1 MDEPLSPT
9 THQSEEDNFLIFN
22 EGQTEPT
29 LNKRIK
35 TLILKD
41 QGFIVY
47 LDDDLCVQ
55 WATNKHYSNFAVDF
69 GSVTNRAGYLEE
81 TSKGLLSPSQHISF
95 QRLIAESIARL
106 LDDRSSGNAQAIL
119 DKAEAY
125 LKARTSE
132 RARIWFIVAA
142 AIVTGLALVGLLAL
156 WIFRDI
162 VKINLGLTAFELA
175 LSACIGSLGALI
187 SVVLRLRE
195 LNVDALAGRGV
206 HYFEGAA
213 RVIAGMAGALLIGLA
228 IKSNL
233 ILGTINSSDKS
244 LALLLAVSVI
254 AGASERIV
262 PNLIKK
268 VEGTISGDGANR

>member
-1 MDEPLSPT
+1 MNETVSST

-55 WATNKHYSNFAVDF
+55 WTTNQHYGDFASDF
-69 GSVTNRAGYLEE
+69 GNVTNRAGYLEE
-81 TSKGLLSPSQHISF
+81 TANGLLSPIQHKSF
-95 QRLIAESIARL
+95 QRLLAESIARL
-106 LDDRSSGNAQAIL
+106 LDDRSSVNAQSIL
-119 DKAEAY
+119 DRAEAY
-125 LKARTSE
+125 LKARTTE

-142 AIVTGLALVGLLAL
+142 TIVTSLALVGLLIL
-156 WIFRDI
+156 WIFRDV
-162 VKINLGLTAFELA
+162 VKFNLGPTAFELA
-175 LSACIGSLGALI
+175 LSACIGSLGALV

-206 HYFEGAA
+206 HYFEGTA

-244 LALLLAVSVI
+244 LALLLAVSVV

-268 VEGTISGDGANR
+268 VEGTISGDGTNQ